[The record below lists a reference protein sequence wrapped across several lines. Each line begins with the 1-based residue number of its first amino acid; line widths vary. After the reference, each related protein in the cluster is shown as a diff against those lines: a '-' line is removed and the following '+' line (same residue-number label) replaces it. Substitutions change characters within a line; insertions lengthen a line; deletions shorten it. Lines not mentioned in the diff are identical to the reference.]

1 MDCGTPGRLV
11 VWKILLTFAPM
22 QITKKKIFTKQE
34 DGTYLG
40 RDAYRLTKS
49 YRDSGGKERKSH
61 VLYLGSLDGLSK
73 SDRTELAR
81 MLTEMIEHRQ
91 AVMSDNASL
100 YELAMEFYL
109 KYRETKCAQED
120 DPVLKA
126 EAERKERERRRDLV
140 TIRLSSL
147 VQKHAR
153 TIGPEAICRSTANVL
168 KIREFLNSRGW
179 TREQVDL
186 ALIQIIARA
195 IYPYS
200 ELKTVR
206 CLQGNS
212 ALLEMFKMDRKKV
225 TKDSLYQSA
234 QRLWDV
240 HREMEDF
247 LHRRVCSMFNLE
259 EKILLMDI
267 TNSYMEGRMD
277 GSMLCFR
284 GRSKEHRD
292 DCKIVVLAAVV
303 NTDGLL
309 VRTMIYEGN
318 RQDVTTVKEVVGSL
332 DAATSPDARKI
343 VVMDAGFYSAA
354 NARWLVE
361 NHFDYITVLP
371 SGYAKFTP
379 DSDRVVRH
387 EDCRH
392 QEIRLQMGKVEIE
405 GEEHRALLVDS
416 DAKALKEQSMHD
428 QACKRYEEELE
439 AIRSGIAKK
448 GGTKLRDAVNARLG
462 RLYKQYGAIRKEYD
476 VMFTHEGKGKKE
488 KAVSME
494 WKRKEESIAARKK
507 FHGKYV
513 LLTSLDETQEL
524 NIWEFYN
531 VIRTVDETFH
541 TLKSDLD
548 IRPVFHK
555 SDDGIK
561 AHLNLAVLAYWI
573 VSVTK
578 YRLKLKEYPNVRWN
592 EIMRIAQA
600 QVVVTAEMQ
609 TEDGQTVAVRQSTEA
624 EEELARI
631 YNLLEVCANPIG
643 KVKSVVPLK
652 PPLKNPP
659 PD

>member
-531 VIRTVDETFH
+531 VIRTVEETFH
-541 TLKSDLD
+541 TLKSGLD